1 MAIFSIADKIP
12 DVDGSAYV
20 DETATVTA
28 NVTLAK
34 DTSVWPGA
42 SLRGDEDAI
51 FVGEGSNIQDCAVL
65 HTDIGKPCR
74 VGRGVTVGHSAI
86 LHGCTVGD
94 NSLIGMGT
102 VILNGSVIGAESLV
116 GAGTLITENKTFPDG
131 VLIIGRPGRILRE
144 LTDEEKAAVRANA
157 RRYIEQKELYKMQ
170 KKRLDNA

>member
-12 DVDGSAYV
+12 EVDGSAYV

-51 FVGEGSNIQDCAVL
+51 FVGEGTNIQDCAVL

-94 NSLIGMGT
+94 NSLIGMGA

-144 LTDEEKAAVRANA
+144 LTDEEKAAIRANA

>member
-42 SLRGDEDAI
+42 SLRGDEDTI

-86 LHGCTVGD
+86 LHGCTVGE
-94 NSLIGMGT
+94 NSLIGMGA

-144 LTDEEKAAVRANA
+144 LTDEEKAAIRANA

>member
-12 DVDGSAYV
+12 DVDSSAYV

-51 FVGEGSNIQDCAVL
+51 FVGEGTNIQDCAVL

-94 NSLIGMGT
+94 GSLIGMGA
-102 VILNGSVIGAESLV
+102 VILNGTVIGRETLV
-116 GAGTLITENKTFPDG
+116 GAGTLISENKTFPDG
-131 VLIIGRPGRILRE
+131 VLILGRPGRVVRE
-144 LTDEEKAAVRANA
+144 LTAEEKLKIRDNA
-157 RRYIEQKELYKMQ
+157 RSYIEQKIRYQTE
-170 KKRLDNA
+170 KKRIG

>member
-74 VGRGVTVGHSAI
+74 VGRGVTVGHNAVV
-86 LHGCTVGD
+86 HGCTVG
-94 NSLIGMGT
+94 NNVLIGMGA
-102 VILNGSVIGAESLV
+102 VIQDGASVGDNCIV
-116 GAGTLITENKTFPDG
+116 GAGTLIPPRKAIPAGSVVFGSPYRLVRTASEAD
-131 VLIIGRPGRILRE
+131 L
-144 LTDEEKAAVRANA
+144 AAVRANA
-157 RRYIEQKELYKMQ
+157 AAYL
-170 KKRLDNA
+170 RLAEEYAEENAAENL

>member
-12 DVDGSAYV
+12 NVDGSAYV

-51 FVGEGSNIQDCAVL
+51 FVGEGTNVQDCAVL

-94 NSLIGMGT
+94 NSLIGMGA

-144 LTDEEKAAVRANA
+144 LTDEEKAAIRANA

-170 KKRLDNA
+170 KKAP

>member
-12 DVDGSAYV
+12 NVDGSAYV

-51 FVGEGSNIQDCAVL
+51 FVGEGTNIQDCAVL

-94 NSLIGMGT
+94 NSLIGMSA

-144 LTDEEKAAVRANA
+144 LTVEEKAAISANA

>member
-12 DVDGSAYV
+12 EVDSSAYV

-94 NSLIGMGT
+94 NSLIGMGA

-144 LTDEEKAAVRANA
+144 LTDEEKAAIRANA

>member
-12 DVDGSAYV
+12 EVDSSAYV

-94 NSLIGMGT
+94 NSLIGMGA
-102 VILNGSVIGAESLV
+102 VILNGSVIGAESLI

-144 LTDEEKAAVRANA
+144 LTDEEKAAIRANA

-170 KKRLDNA
+170 KKAP

>member
-12 DVDGSAYV
+12 EVEGSAYV

-94 NSLIGMGT
+94 NSLIGMGA